1 MVKLDFKKLNYY
13 KNKKVLVTGNTGFKG
28 AWLSLWLIMLKAK
41 VYGISKNIPTKPSL
55 YSDIGLS
62 KKTKTFFFDI
72 KNYKKLKNKIDKIK
86 PDIVFHL
93 AAQSIVSKSFKNPLE
108 TFNSN
113 SIGTA
118 NILEYLRTT
127 KNKIDAVIITSDKC
141 YYPTKKGYYNEND
154 KLGGIDPYSGSKAI
168 AELFFENYFQSYL
181 YKKKNVSCVSARAGN
196 VIGGGDWTEDRI
208 IPDLFKS
215 IASNK
220 NIVLRNPKANRPWQ
234 HVLEPISAYLFLGYY
249 LKKNKKFI
257 NGENFNVGPNIKS
270 NASVEVLIN
279 KILKIYNYN
288 IKVNYNKKKKFA
300 ETARL
305 NLNTSKIQKKI
316 GWKSKLNFNQTCY
329 FICEWYNKYFKSKN
343 KLLEFTQL
351 QIKKY
356 INS

>member
-1 MVKLDFKKLNYY
+1 M
-13 KNKKVLVTGNTGFKG
+13 
-28 AWLSLWLIMLKAK
+28 
-41 VYGISKNIPTKPSL
+41 
-55 YSDIGLS
+55 
-62 KKTKTFFFDI
+62 
-72 KNYKKLKNKIDKIK
+72 
-86 PDIVFHL
+86 
-93 AAQSIVSKSFKNPLE
+93 
-108 TFNSN
+108 
-113 SIGTA
+113 
-118 NILEYLRTT
+118 
-127 KNKIDAVIITSDKC
+127 
-141 YYPTKKGYYNEND
+141 
-154 KLGGIDPYSGSKAI
+154 
-168 AELFFENYFQSYL
+168 
-181 YKKKNVSCVSARAGN
+181 
-196 VIGGGDWTEDRI
+196 
-208 IPDLFKS
+208 
-215 IASNK
+215 
-220 NIVLRNPKANRPWQ
+220 
-234 HVLEPISAYLFLGYY
+234 FLGYY

-351 QIKKY
+351 QMKKY